1 MRHISCALGVLA
13 LLLAGGG
20 AQANDSNFRPYIVGG
35 RAAGMGGAF
44 TALADDGSGPYYNP
58 GGLAFAEHSML
69 SLSASVYGIVRG
81 FKKDG
86 LGKGHDF
93 NSSNLNVFPVS
104 TSAITKFGV
113 VDKFGSA
120 RNAVALSVFVPDAML
135 INGEDTLGSEENTY
149 WTSEQEQTVWA
160 GATYGHRFNRFGIG
174 AAVFVLAETKMSL
187 LDFRTGTESDFKTLT
202 ARSEQTIVGVVAAVG
217 LRYQLGDKLN
227 IGASLYSP
235 EMGMAGSRHE
245 FARGEADSV
254 SVVGDRK
261 HPDLRATP
269 SLPWRAQAGI
279 AWTSGK
285 LTLAADAIVLGSL
298 EIHDDI
304 GLAEQGLDRNVK
316 RNMVVNGSAGFEY
329 VVADRF
335 PVRAGLFTDFAA
347 SDEPTPDGLWDNS
360 SAHRDSYGG
369 TASVGYRTDHTSTDL
384 GLNVSYASG
393 RALAVRDLTL
403 EELVVTETST
413 TRFYLFL
420 ATSYQF

>member
-1 MRHISCALGVLA
+1 MGPRPKLRKLATTLARHVEHPVGVLPACSVARVAPADLAMVARAPAAALHATCHGRRPKPRRSAADLARGRSARTWDVMTDGAHDFPCVGAGQSLEKADAALSVRWPTLEKTWWLAGSERLGRGLAMRHISCALGVLA

-35 RAAGMGGAF
+35 RAAGMGGAV

-149 WTSEQEQTVWA
+149 WTSEQEQTVWS

-202 ARSEQTIVGVVAAVG
+202 ARSEQTIVGVVA
-217 LRYQLGDKLN
+217 
-227 IGASLYSP
+227 
-235 EMGMAGSRHE
+235 
-245 FARGEADSV
+245 
-254 SVVGDRK
+254 
-261 HPDLRATP
+261 
-269 SLPWRAQAGI
+269 
-279 AWTSGK
+279 
-285 LTLAADAIVLGSL
+285 
-298 EIHDDI
+298 
-304 GLAEQGLDRNVK
+304 
-316 RNMVVNGSAGFEY
+316 
-329 VVADRF
+329 
-335 PVRAGLFTDFAA
+335 
-347 SDEPTPDGLWDNS
+347 
-360 SAHRDSYGG
+360 
-369 TASVGYRTDHTSTDL
+369 
-384 GLNVSYASG
+384 
-393 RALAVRDLTL
+393 
-403 EELVVTETST
+403 
-413 TRFYLFL
+413 
-420 ATSYQF
+420 